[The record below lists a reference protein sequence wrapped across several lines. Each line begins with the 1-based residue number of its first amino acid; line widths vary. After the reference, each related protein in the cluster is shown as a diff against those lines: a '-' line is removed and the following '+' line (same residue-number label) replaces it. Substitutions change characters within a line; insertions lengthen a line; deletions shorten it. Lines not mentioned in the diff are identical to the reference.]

1 MFGDLMGNMEAQKE
15 EMKKKLEAITVE
27 EQAGDGAVSIKANA
41 NREILNISIDKSKL
55 ASDDMEELEDLLL
68 ICLNRVI
75 SKAGEKEA
83 EETQKMISNML
94 PPGMGNL
101 FGGM

>member
-1 MFGDLMGNMEAQKE
+1 MFGNMMGDMEARKAEMAQKLSE
-15 EMKKKLEAITVE
+15 ITVE
-27 EQAGDGAVSIKANA
+27 ESAGDGAVIIKANA
-41 NREILNISIDKSKL
+41 NRKILNISIDKSKL

-68 ICLNRVI
+68 ISFNRVI
-75 SKAGEKEA
+75 AKASEKEA

-94 PPGMGNL
+94 PPGMENL

>member
-1 MFGDLMGNMEAQKE
+1 MGNMEARKE
-15 EMKKKLEAITVE
+15 EMRKKLSEFTVE
-27 EQAGDGAVSIKANA
+27 EKAGDGAVVIKANA
-41 NREILNISIDKSKL
+41 NKEILNISIDKSKL

-68 ICLNRVI
+68 ITMNRVLA
-75 SKAGEKEA
+75 KAGEKEA
-83 EETQKMISNML
+83 AEAQNMISSML